1 MADPISEALTQKV
14 PRPDYNVR
22 EGWIVVPKFPPSDS
36 RHGKTG
42 PDGGTGVY
50 QVTFVLGIPGK
61 NVFRE
66 YVVMGQTHLE
76 GDSLLL
82 FPNKVETFEVRVDGG
97 GSAIGHI
104 TLGHNSD
111 RRLSTANMRIQ
122 ANSFIEAEKA
132 TYDMTAGFLSYV
144 SYDSDVA
151 VEIAGYEIVEE
162 STGTRKAVFGM
173 LGEMKIFA
181 IDDAIG
187 SLVSHNNYRHLFAAY
202 REGMN
207 ATNVFYQALSFSK
220 VIEACRKLRERKNTE
235 AKNSGR
241 RPFTPSLAMPAQI
254 DEIPIAL
261 DSIRESFRPFLG
273 RKFSSIVDYFRP
285 LVRNAIAH
293 LDPTQD
299 VLDIDRFQ
307 DIQACERAIPILRYI
322 ARVLI
327 RSEIDHL

>member
-36 RHGKTG
+36 RHGKTS

-66 YVVMGQTHLE
+66 HVVMGQTHLE

-82 FPNKVETFEVRVDGG
+82 FPNKVETFEVRVDDR

-104 TLGHNSD
+104 T
-111 RRLSTANMRIQ
+111 STATMRIQ
-122 ANSFIEAEKA
+122 ANSLIKAEETA
-132 TYDMTAGFLSYV
+132 YDMTAGFLSYL

-151 VEIAGYEIVEE
+151 VEITGYEIVEE

-173 LGEMKIFA
+173 LGKMKIFA

-187 SLVSHNNYRHLFAAY
+187 SLVSHNSYRHLFAAY

-207 ATNVFYQALSFSK
+207 ATNVFYQALNFSK
-220 VIEACRKLRERKNTE
+220 VIEGCRKLRERKNTE

-241 RPFTPSLAMPAQI
+241 RPFTPSLAMPAQL
-254 DEIPIAL
+254 DEIPIVL
-261 DSIRESFRPFLG
+261 DSIRELFRPFLG
-273 RKFSSIVDYFRP
+273 RKFSSIVDHFRP

-293 LDPTQD
+293 LDPTQH

-327 RSEIDHL
+327 RSEIDHP

>member
-1 MADPISEALTQKV
+1 MGDPISEALTQKV

-22 EGWIVVPKFPPSDS
+22 EGWIVVPKFPPSDP
-36 RHGKTG
+36 RHGKTS
-42 PDGGTGVY
+42 PEGGVGVY

-61 NVFRE
+61 NVFRDH
-66 YVVMGQTHLE
+66 VVMGQTHLD

-82 FPNKVETFEVRVDGG
+82 FPNKVETFEVRLDDR
-97 GSAIGHI
+97 GSPIGHI

-111 RRLSTANMRIQ
+111 RRLSTATMRIQ
-122 ANSFIEAEKA
+122 ANAFIEAEKA
-132 TYDMTAGFLSYV
+132 AYDMTAGFLSYV
-144 SYDSDVA
+144 SYGSDVP
-151 VEIAGYEIVEE
+151 VEITGYEIVEE
-162 STGTRKAVFGM
+162 STGTQKAVFGM
-173 LGEMKIFA
+173 LGKMKIFA

-187 SLVSHNNYRHLFAAY
+187 SLVSRDSYRHLFAAY

-220 VIEACRKLRERKNTE
+220 VIEGCRKLRERKNTE

-241 RPFTPSLAMPAQI
+241 RPFNPSLVMPAQLN
-254 DEIPIAL
+254 EIPTVL
-261 DSIRESFRPFLG
+261 DSIRELFRPFLG
-273 RKFSSIVDYFRP
+273 RKCSAVVDHFRP

-299 VLDIDRFQ
+299 VLEIDRFQ

-327 RSEIDHL
+327 RSEIDHP